1 MGLFKKLFS
10 ILQGDSEEKD
20 IENLSGTSNSQ
31 ETNCCEEKKHQAEK
45 KVKKEVS
52 KTSQEPIRE
61 QKEFYTNE
69 IENNDKESVNLEEL
83 SLEELEE
90 MQKKLEVDGKKAR
103 RRGDKKA
110 EEKLHSEWQNVRYTI
125 WKRQSEKKAE
135 KGAVEKS
142 QKSNS
147 QQPNSHSTQ
156 IEDSD
161 KKKVNLEELSLEELE
176 KMQEKLFVD
185 IQKAR
190 LREDKEAEKEM
201 YSEWRKVRSAVWIKE
216 REKKAKEETVA
227 KAKAEE
233 VAAKEKAEEVAAKEK
248 AEEEAAA
255 KEKAEEEAANPTLVD
270 SKFANQLTDGGKKK
284 NVILPASV
292 CEIAQWA
299 FEGNKTLERIDM
311 TSCNKLTIIGERA
324 FSGCENLTNIIFPE
338 NIEEIGE
345 EAFYECK
352 ALASVDLSNCKRL
365 NKIGKNTFS
374 GCENLTNIIFP
385 ENIEEIGVLAFS
397 NCEAL
402 ASVDLSNCKKLD
414 KIGESAFNWCPSLE
428 EVLLPESLSSI
439 GMSAFCSCKI
449 RNIDFSACKLLTKF
463 PANLFNDCKS
473 LEEVVWPPHL
483 KEIGDIA
490 FSCCESLRRVEL
502 PDSVEVLG
510 EDIFKWCK
518 LKSLSLPKDIKKLP
532 TLIGLSGEIKSL
544 DMSRCKKL
552 KVLTAPIT
560 CSSKTIVFPV
570 GVEEIE
576 TAVFKYNKPGQFE
589 SIFLPPTIKEV
600 ELNYSADDANV
611 YCYAPELENVKDI
624 IEKCACLL
632 VLPQYYDSYLDQA
645 VAEGAEGYLD
655 KIPEDKFYFYDE

>member
-31 ETNCCEEKKHQAEK
+31 ETNCSEEKKHQAK
-45 KVKKEVS
+45 SKVKKEVS

-69 IENNDKESVNLEEL
+69 IENSDKESVNLEEL

-90 MQKKLEVDGKKAR
+90 MQKKLEVDGKEAR
-103 RRGDKKA
+103 RRGDK
-110 EEKLHSEWQNVRYTI
+110 
-125 WKRQSEKKAE
+125 
-135 KGAVEKS
+135 
-142 QKSNS
+142 
-147 QQPNSHSTQ
+147 
-156 IEDSD
+156 
-161 KKKVNLEELSLEELE
+161 
-176 KMQEKLFVD
+176 
-185 IQKAR
+185 
-190 LREDKEAEKEM
+190 
-201 YSEWRKVRSAVWIKE
+201 
-216 REKKAKEETVA
+216 
-227 KAKAEE
+227 
-233 VAAKEKAEEVAAKEK
+233 K

-324 FSGCENLTNIIFPE
+324 
-338 NIEEIGE
+338 
-345 EAFYECK
+345 
-352 ALASVDLSNCKRL
+352 
-365 NKIGKNTFS
+365 FS

>member
-31 ETNCCEEKKHQAEK
+31 ETNCSEEKKHQAK
-45 KVKKEVS
+45 SKVKKEVS

-69 IENNDKESVNLEEL
+69 IENSDKESVNLEEL

-90 MQKKLEVDGKKAR
+90 MQKKLEVDGKEAR

-110 EEKLHSEWQNVRYTI
+110 EEKLH
-125 WKRQSEKKAE
+125 
-135 KGAVEKS
+135 
-142 QKSNS
+142 
-147 QQPNSHSTQ
+147 
-156 IEDSD
+156 
-161 KKKVNLEELSLEELE
+161 
-176 KMQEKLFVD
+176 
-185 IQKAR
+185 
-190 LREDKEAEKEM
+190 
-201 YSEWRKVRSAVWIKE
+201 SEWRKVRSAVWIKE

-233 VAAKEKAEEVAAKEK
+233 
-248 AEEEAAA
+248 EAV
-255 KEKAEEEAANPTLVD
+255 NPTLVD
-270 SKFANQLTDGGKKK
+270 SEIANQLTDGGKNK
-284 NVILPASV
+284 NAILPASV
-292 CEIAQWA
+292 CEIAPKA
-299 FEGNKTLERIDM
+299 FFDNKTLERIDM
-311 TSCNKLTIIGERA
+311 TSCNKLTIIGELA
-324 FSGCENLTNIIFPE
+324 FARCENLTNIIFPE
-338 NIEEIGE
+338 NIEEIG
-345 EAFYECK
+345 
-352 ALASVDLSNCKRL
+352 
-365 NKIGKNTFS
+365 GT
-374 GCENLTNIIFP
+374 
-385 ENIEEIGVLAFS
+385 AFS

-414 KIGESAFNWCPSLE
+414 KIGESAFNCCPSLE

-439 GMSAFCSCKI
+439 GKSAFCGCKI
-449 RNIDFSACKLLTKF
+449 RNIDFSACKLLSKF
-463 PANLFNDCKS
+463 PDSLFNMCKSLEEVVWPPHLKEIGWTAFSNCEALASVDLSNCKKLDKIGESAFNCCPSLEEVLLPESLSSIGKSAFCGCKIRNIDFSACKLLSKFPDSLFNMCKS

-483 KEIGDIA
+483 KEIGDVA
-490 FSCCESLRRVEL
+490 FSDCESLRRVEL

-510 EDIFKWCK
+510 EQVFSGCK
-518 LKSLSLPKDIKKLP
+518 LKSLSLPKNIKKLP
-532 TLIGLSGEIKSL
+532 VLTVAVRAEDQIKSL
-544 DMSRCKKL
+544 DMSRCKNL

-576 TAVFKYNKPGQFE
+576 ADVFKYNYKLGQFE

-600 ELNYSADDANV
+600 ELNNSANKANV

-632 VLPQYYDSYLDQA
+632 VLPQYYDSYYDQA

-655 KIPEDKFYFYDE
+655 KIPEDKLYFYDE